1 MSNWLVAIAAATCWA
16 LTAGSPAHAQTV
28 TLAEVARA
36 SQRGDL
42 AVLRRA
48 LDDQQLMAVTAAI
61 DPEAVIA
68 LQLSIAHAMEA
79 RGDRPGAIKAYGQ
92 ALDSISRAHDGHDD
106 LTQVDPLRRTA
117 ALRQAL
123 GDLAGAVADIDRA
136 YVIAAAAKHPSLREV
151 RAEQGEV
158 RAAFLAANPDAP
170 PLKDY
175 VLRGAGGAPA
185 AYDVVEVFYATH
197 RKPTGATEP
206 VKFYGGERGPLA
218 YGKAYVSVPRERS
231 AGSLPTPRFWRAE
244 FRPDPNR
251 HIVLTDIKP
260 LGLGD
265 RFFEEVGQRVAG
277 SKRKEVFV
285 FIHGFNVS
293 FEGGAQ
299 RAAQLAADLSIDG
312 APILYSWPSKASV
325 LAYGDDEKEAEVAS
339 QIAELAQ
346 FLDDVARRSGADR
359 VHLIAHSMGNR
370 FLLKALNELAK
381 RPAPSEPEFD
391 EVVLAAPDVGV
402 DDFAQRWPQ
411 IRALG
416 KRYTLYASKRDRA
429 LMISGELHDMR
440 RIGDARRVVL
450 SPGLQTVETT
460 AASGGL
466 LGHADFAGSALDD
479 FRGLIWYS
487 LTPDKRCVLQTDQSG
502 GQTFWVFAGV
512 GACPEGE
519 FREAVS
525 MARVAGSP
533 AAAAE
538 RIQAMIAELPATPSS
553 ASDLSVLRNVE
564 RLLLAFPA
572 PLANTPASLSAH

>member
-1 MSNWLVAIAAATCWA
+1 MMNWRAMAAAIAVLCLGTPAAS
-16 LTAGSPAHAQTV
+16 LAQVKPV

-36 SQRGDL
+36 AQRHDV
-42 AVLRRA
+42 ATLRQA
-48 LDDQQLMAVTAAI
+48 IDDQQLVSEIATIDEQSAI
-61 DPEAVIA
+61 D
-68 LQLSIAHAMEA
+68 LQLSIARALDEA
-79 RGDRPGAIKAYGQ
+79 GDKANAIKAYDLAVARIF
-92 ALDSISRAHDGHDD
+92 ALRRSHDD

-117 ALRQAL
+117 VLRRDL
-123 GDLAGAVADIDRA
+123 GDLTAAVADIDRA
-136 YVIAAAAKHPSLREV
+136 YAIAVSAKHPSLQEV
-151 RAEQGEV
+151 RAEQAAF
-158 RAAFLAANPDAP
+158 RAAFAAANPGAP
-170 PLKDY
+170 PPRDY
-175 VLRGAGGAPA
+175 VLRGAGDPAP
-185 AYDVVEVFYATH
+185 YDVVEVFYATH
-197 RKPTGATEP
+197 RKPTGLAEP
-206 VKFYGGERGPLA
+206 VKFYGGDRGPLA
-218 YGKAYVSVPRERS
+218 YGKAYVSVPRNRS
-231 AGSLPTPRFWRAE
+231 AGSLPTPSFWRGE

-260 LGLGD
+260 AASGD
-265 RFFEEVGQRVAG
+265 QFFADLNQRVVG
-277 SKRKEVFV
+277 TQRKEVFV

-339 QIAELAQ
+339 QIADLTQ

-370 FLLKALNELAK
+370 FLLRALNELAQ
-381 RPAPSEPEFD
+381 RPTPAAPAFD

-402 DDFAQRWPQ
+402 DDFTQRWPK
-411 IRALG
+411 IRPLAN
-416 KRYTLYASKRDRA
+416 RYTLYASKRDRA
-429 LMISGELHDMR
+429 LMISGELHDMQ
-440 RIGDARRVVL
+440 RIGDARRVVVTA
-450 SPGLQTVETT
+450 GLQTVETT

-525 MARVAGSP
+525 MARTAGSP

-538 RIQAMIAELPATPSS
+538 RVQAMIAQLSTTPSA
-553 ASDLSVLRNVE
+553 ASDLLLLRNVE
-564 RLLLAFPA
+564 RLLLAFPVSVA
-572 PLANTPASLSAH
+572 PPPAHTP